1 MKNVT
6 KAIAL
11 CMALLL
17 CLSFPVGASAAEVED
32 ATIDTSAKGSM
43 TIYKVD
49 LTNAEKDGAW
59 DSSYVST
66 GIADHTVIDT
76 LKNYTLQG
84 VEFA

>member
-1 MKNVT
+1 MKNFT

-11 CMALLL
+11 CLALLL

-32 ATIDTSAKGSM
+32 ATIDTSRKGSL

-59 DSSYVST
+59 DRGHYSSSQHWY
-66 GIADHTVIDT
+66 
-76 LKNYTLQG
+76 LL
-84 VEFA
+84 FAGWYRDYPN